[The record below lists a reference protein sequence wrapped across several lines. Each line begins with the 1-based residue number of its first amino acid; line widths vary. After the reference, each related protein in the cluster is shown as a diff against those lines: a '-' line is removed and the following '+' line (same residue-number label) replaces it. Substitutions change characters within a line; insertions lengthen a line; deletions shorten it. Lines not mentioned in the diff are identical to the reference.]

1 MNEKKDCVSK
11 ALHEIQNAFL
21 WNKPAIISMHRVN
34 FIGSINQ
41 NNRERNL
48 KLFKELL
55 DEIDKLWPDVEFL
68 SSKDLAEII

>member
-1 MNEKKDCVSK
+1 
-11 ALHEIQNAFL
+11 
-21 WNKPAIISMHRVN
+21 MHRVN

-55 DEIDKLWPDVEFL
+55 DKIDKLWPNVEFL